1 MAHNTT
7 VKWINAH
14 LEQVG
19 KALIAACGDQMGID
33 ARFRGPDCRR
43 KDAVV
48 FRTEQTVRYRHP
60 EPDRFGGEKTA
71 HFRNDGVFY
80 VRPGLWGLNAVP
92 SRLMAFTVG
101 VEIKEQLSDLR
112 GDKKDMYYLGWT
124 DFYFFLVPAG
134 LEEAAREKLAALDD
148 ARFGLLVYGEDK
160 CSVVIAPL
168 RQQVPPANQYALAL
182 QAVFSD
188 TGRGGEVDIDW
199 NGIPEDGAVD
209 VGAWLNACRGLHPEF
224 AGGEDTV
231 IEAMWR
237 EEERKP
243 SLGAACDRDDAS
255 PCGDQD
261 SEAQEKRTA
270 KAAKATA
277 RKAAKQAREAAL
289 LEELASVPAAEIRR
303 RLVSQT
309 NDTQSVY
316 HALRRMADDGG
327 TASATAAQIADA
339 VGVSR
344 ATVENSLRAL
354 READLIRS
362 SGSRKKPS
370 ILLECDV
377 QALHGFT
384 DRLLLRSVKSPR
396 ERRRMALVCR
406 ECAFVDC
413 SAHPPVNPV
422 TDVAEP

>member
-1 MAHNTT
+1 
-7 VKWINAH
+7 
-14 LEQVG
+14 
-19 KALIAACGDQMGID
+19 
-33 ARFRGPDCRR
+33 
-43 KDAVV
+43 
-48 FRTEQTVRYRHP
+48 
-60 EPDRFGGEKTA
+60 
-71 HFRNDGVFY
+71 
-80 VRPGLWGLNAVP
+80 
-92 SRLMAFTVG
+92 MAFTVG

-148 ARFGLLVYGEDK
+148 ARFGLLVYSKDK
-160 CSVVIAPL
+160 CSVAVAPL

-199 NGIPEDGAVD
+199 NGIPEDRTVD

-231 IEAMWR
+231 IEAMRR
-237 EEERKP
+237 EEEMMP
-243 SLGAACDRDDAS
+243 ASGSACDRDYAS

-261 SEAQEKRTA
+261 NKAQEKRNA

-277 RKAAKQAREAAL
+277 RKAAKLAREAAL
-289 LEELASVPAAEIRR
+289 LEELASVPATEIRR
-303 RLVSQT
+303 RLVAQT

-316 HALRRMADDGG
+316 HALRRIADDGG

-370 ILLECDV
+370 ILLERDV
-377 QALHGFT
+377 QAPPHGFT
-384 DRLLLRSVKSPR
+384 DCLLLRSVKSPR

-406 ECAFVDC
+406 ECSFVEC
-413 SAHPPVNPV
+413 PAHPN
-422 TDVAEP
+422 EY